1 MRRNSSVILRSGTV
15 LALALAGTLFAHAQ
29 GGPNVEGKKAE
40 EVYKNIQVLRG
51 VDATEVTQ
59 TMHLMEA
66 ETGMD
71 CTYCHV
77 EGAFDKEDKAAKQTA
92 RKMILMMNTLNQAN
106 FSGQRMVTCYT
117 CHNGRPIPLTVP
129 DVLPTAKPILPE
141 PAVAAPKAAMPTAD
155 QIVSK
160 YIEALGGEQALR
172 KVTSRVI
179 TGTQFIP
186 TGPGGSTPFP
196 ATLERLQK
204 APNLVVNNYRTP
216 TYTISDGFDGSKAW
230 TLNAQGR
237 VTEPLSIDQGRAKRD
252 ADFYLPLDLK
262 QQYAKMEVTGV
273 ERVND
278 RDAYVV
284 VATPQGDLP
293 ERLYFD
299 TLTGLLLRKQSALS
313 TPIGNSPSQVNFAD
327 YRDTG
332 SGVKFP
338 FLITMNPATSRSV
351 LFTTAVIRV
360 TAVQDNAPI
369 DNAKLARPESRP
381 AQPAAQ
387 APAR

>member
-1 MRRNSSVILRSGTV
+1 
-15 LALALAGTLFAHAQ
+15 
-29 GGPNVEGKKAE
+29 
-40 EVYKNIQVLRG
+40 
-51 VDATEVTQ
+51 
-59 TMHLMEA
+59 
-66 ETGMD
+66 
-71 CTYCHV
+71 
-77 EGAFDKEDKAAKQTA
+77 
-92 RKMILMMNTLNQAN
+92 
-106 FSGQRMVTCYT
+106 
-117 CHNGRPIPLTVP
+117 
-129 DVLPTAKPILPE
+129 
-141 PAVAAPKAAMPTAD
+141 
-155 QIVSK
+155 
-160 YIEALGGEQALR
+160 
-172 KVTSRVI
+172 
-179 TGTQFIP
+179 
-186 TGPGGSTPFP
+186 
-196 ATLERLQK
+196 
-204 APNLVVNNYRTP
+204 
-216 TYTISDGFDGSKAW
+216 
-230 TLNAQGR
+230 
-237 VTEPLSIDQGRAKRD
+237 
-252 ADFYLPLDLK
+252 
-262 QQYAKMEVTGV
+262 
-273 ERVND
+273 VND